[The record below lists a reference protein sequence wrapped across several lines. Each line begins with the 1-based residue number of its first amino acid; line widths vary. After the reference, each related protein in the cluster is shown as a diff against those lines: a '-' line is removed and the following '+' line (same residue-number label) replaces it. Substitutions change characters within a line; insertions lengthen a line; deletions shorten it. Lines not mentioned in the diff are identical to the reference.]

1 MLSDDLE
8 QWDGVEGRGAQERG
22 DMCIHMAD
30 HIVVQQKPTPLC
42 KQLYSNKKKIVSE
55 TFAD

>member
-8 QWDGVEGRGAQERG
+8 RWDGGEGRGAQERG

-42 KQLYSNKKKIVSE
+42 KQLYSNKKNY
-55 TFAD
+55 FRNL